1 MPGKAVDALP
11 CEQIHKNR
19 GGNIMRR
26 ITGAAG
32 FFTAILCAAII
43 FVGNAV
49 AQKIT
54 LTYANFPPASTFP
67 CVQME
72 KWKTEV
78 ELRTAGEVEVK
89 TFPGSTLLGA
99 KNMMDGVESGVADIG
114 VVVFAYQPGRF
125 PLLAGVD
132 LPIGFP
138 GSKVANAVLF
148 DLYQKYQPK
157 SLSKVK
163 VLALFTA
170 PPADIMSQKPIRT
183 LADLKGY
190 ELRCTGAGVKPLK
203 LLGATPVAMPMSET
217 PEALQKGIVKGI
229 FSSLDILKDFNFAE
243 SCRYATVCHMQTTSF
258 AVVMNM
264 KKWNALPD
272 KVKKIMDNLAREHSL
287 WTGEYIDRHVKE
299 STEWAKKKYKEE
311 VITLSDSEYALW
323 HKKVE
328 PIKDEWLEKTSAKG
342 LPAKAFLKDLM
353 ALKEKY
359 EKEFGKQ

>member
-1 MPGKAVDALP
+1 M
-11 CEQIHKNR
+11 KNR
-19 GGNIMRR
+19 IS
-26 ITGAAG
+26 
-32 FFTAILCAAII
+32 TAMLVTMAISALAL
-43 FVGNAV
+43 FSGSAT
-49 AQKIT
+49 AQKIV

-78 ELRTAGEVEVK
+78 ELRSAGEVEVK

-125 PLLAGVD
+125 PLLEGVD

-148 DLYQKYQPK
+148 DLYEKYQPK

-170 PPADIMSQKPIRT
+170 PPADIMSKKPIRD

-203 LLGATPVAMPMSET
+203 LLGAVPVAMPMSET

-243 SCRYATVCHMQTTSF
+243 SCRYATICHMQTTSF

-264 KKWNALPD
+264 KKWNSLPQ
-272 KVKKIMDNLAREHSL
+272 KVKKIMNDLAREHSL

-299 STEWAKKKYKEE
+299 STNWAKKKYGEE
-311 VITLSDSEYALW
+311 IIVLDSSEYQLW

-328 PIKDEWLEKTSAKG
+328 PIKDEWLAKAKAKG
-342 LPAKAFLKDLM
+342 LPAEAFLKDLFS
-353 ALKEKY
+353 LKAKY
-359 EKEFGKQ
+359 EREFSSN

>member
-1 MPGKAVDALP
+1 MQKRSLFISIVSLLVL
-11 CEQIHKNR
+11 
-19 GGNIMRR
+19 
-26 ITGAAG
+26 AAG
-32 FFTAILCAAII
+32 LSAGRAE
-43 FVGNAV
+43 
-49 AQKIT
+49 AQKVV

-78 ELRTAGEVEVK
+78 ELRSAGEVEVK

-125 PLLAGVD
+125 PLMGGVD

-138 GSKVANAVLF
+138 NSRVANAVLF
-148 DLYQKYQPK
+148 DLYKKYQPR

-170 PPADIMSQKPIRT
+170 PPADIMSKKPIRT
-183 LADLKGY
+183 LKDLKGY

-203 LLGATPVAMPMSET
+203 LLGAVPVAMPMSET

-229 FSSLDILKDFNFAE
+229 LSSLDILKDFNFAE
-243 SCRYATVCHMQTTSF
+243 SCRYATICHMQTTSF

-264 KKWNALPD
+264 KKWNSLPE
-272 KVKKIMDNLAREHSL
+272 KVKKIMDGLSREHSL

-299 STEWAKKKYKEE
+299 STEWAKKKYGEE
-311 VITLSDSEYALW
+311 VITLSAAEYGLW
-323 HKKVE
+323 HKKLE
-328 PIKDEWLEKTSAKG
+328 PIKDEWLKKTRAKG
-342 LPAKAFLKDLM
+342 LPAEVFFKDLI
-353 ALKEKY
+353 AFKARY
-359 EKEFGKQ
+359 EKEFAAK

>member
-1 MPGKAVDALP
+1 MKITHLAVSAVAALVL
-11 CEQIHKNR
+11 
-19 GGNIMRR
+19 
-26 ITGAAG
+26 AAG
-32 FFTAILCAAII
+32 IFTGSA
-43 FVGNAV
+43 N
-49 AQKIT
+49 AQKMV

-78 ELRTAGEVEVK
+78 ELRSAGEVEVK

-125 PLLAGVD
+125 PLMGGVD

-138 GSKVANAVLF
+138 NSKVANAVLF
-148 DLYQKYQPK
+148 DLYEKYQPK
-157 SLSKVK
+157 SLSQVK

-170 PPADIMSQKPIRT
+170 PPADIMSKKPIRT
-183 LADLKGY
+183 LDDLKGY

-203 LLGATPVAMPMSET
+203 LLGAVPVAMPMSET

-243 SCRYATVCHMQTTSF
+243 SCRYATICHMQTTSF

-264 KKWNALPD
+264 KKWNSLPE
-272 KVKKIMDNLAREHSL
+272 KVKKIMNDLAREHSL

-299 STEWAKKKYKEE
+299 STQWARKKYKEE
-311 VITLSDSEYALW
+311 IITLSDSEYELW

-328 PIKDEWLEKTSAKG
+328 PIKDEWLKNTSAKG
-342 LPAKAFLKDLM
+342 LPAEAFFKDLM
-353 ALKEKY
+353 ALKAKY
-359 EKEFGKQ
+359 EKEFAVK

>member
-1 MPGKAVDALP
+1 MEKRNLIISVMTVLVLV
-11 CEQIHKNR
+11 
-19 GGNIMRR
+19 
-26 ITGAAG
+26 AG
-32 FFTAILCAAII
+32 VFAGSAS
-43 FVGNAV
+43 
-49 AQKIT
+49 AQKT
-54 LTYANFPPASTFP
+54 VLTYANFPPASTFP

-78 ELRTAGEVEVK
+78 ELRSAGEVEVK

-125 PLLAGVD
+125 PLMGGVD

-138 GSKVANAVLF
+138 NSKVANAVLY
-148 DLYQKYQPK
+148 DLYKKYQPK

-170 PPADIMSQKPIRT
+170 PPADIMSKKPIRN
-183 LADLKGY
+183 LKDLKGY

-203 LLGATPVAMPMSET
+203 LLGAVPVAMPMSET

-243 SCRYATVCHMQTTSF
+243 SCRYATICHMQTTSF

-264 KKWNALPD
+264 KKWNSLPD
-272 KVKKIMDNLAREHSL
+272 KVKKIMEDLSREHSL

-311 VITLSDSEYALW
+311 VITLSDSEYQLW

-328 PIKDEWLEKTSAKG
+328 PIKDEWLKKTSAKG
-342 LPAKAFLKDLM
+342 LPAEAFYKDLM
-353 ALKEKY
+353 AFKAKY
-359 EKEFGKQ
+359 EKEFGVK